1 MLHTYWEVQHFK
13 RIEHEREIEIAKKH
27 LRGREYPSQY
37 DTQRASYRKTSTE
50 QWPVEVH
57 NLLRKCWVL
66 SSVFGPWLEEGY
78 WVAQVIIEKS
88 SKTGEGTRIQG
99 MWGVA
104 EKTGTVE
111 SGEK

>member
-50 QWPVEVH
+50 QLVTCRSAQPSQKMLSTEFGFWTLTRRR
-57 NLLRKCWVL
+57 LLSC
-66 SSVFGPWLEEGY
+66 SSDYREEQQN
-78 WVAQVIIEKS
+78 W
-88 SKTGEGTRIQG
+88 
-99 MWGVA
+99 
-104 EKTGTVE
+104 
-111 SGEK
+111 